1 VSVNRCAWWGVTG
14 NSRIVHRPATGLTPD
29 EARDARARAWR
40 FVFDRWEQK
49 KAAAKDGG
57 EDDASEE
64 SSKEERSRA

>member
-1 VSVNRCAWWGVTG
+1 MLVAMASLRTTVK
-14 NSRIVHRPATGLTPD
+14 ATPGIT
-29 EARDARARAWR
+29 EEQACDARARAWR

-49 KAAAKDGG
+49 KTAGKDGG